1 MSKVKVT
8 EITTPTCGVCKM
20 IAPMIEKAVGSFTSE
35 ELDFHKLCVGVDA
48 EADEYVKRG
57 DIQSVPVFF
66 FEVDGKETVVHHG
79 ALNLPQF
86 KTKVKEMMV

>member
-1 MSKVKVT
+1 MKVKVT

-20 IAPMIEKAVGSFTSE
+20 IAPMVQKAVESFSAE
-35 ELDFHKLCVGVDA
+35 QLEFRKLCIGEDA

-66 FEVDGKETVVHHG
+66 FEVNGEEKTVHHG

-86 KTKVKEMMV
+86 KAKVNELLV